1 VAVVDSPRDQDASFK
16 GGEMSKVKTYGKK
29 MPKNE
34 ARPLGT
40 KKPRREKKQEVDAS
54 ADITQFMTQAEK
66 LEYIAFLAAQPM
78 EKVVDTP
85 NEEDVESPIGV
96 EAIQPDQ
103 PAAAQQEQNMTLTL
117 KGLSKNGKRAI
128 YDGAAISIHLP
139 VGAFDGYPPATLE
152 GPFKA
157 KAVKQ
162 AKPKLTKEERAALRA
177 SKPKPTEAER
187 IARAEAN
194 LAKRKAKLAAV
205 ATM

>member
-16 GGEMSKVKTYGKK
+16 GGEMSKIKTYGKK

-40 KKPRREKKQEVDAS
+40 KKPKKGKEPDP
-54 ADITQFMTQAEK
+54 TQFMSQAEK
-66 LEYIAFLAAQPM
+66 LEYVAFLAAQPM

-85 NEEDVESPIGV
+85 NEKDVESPIGV

>member
-1 VAVVDSPRDQDASFK
+1 
-16 GGEMSKVKTYGKK
+16 MSKVKTYGKK

-40 KKPRREKKQEVDAS
+40 KKPKKGKEPDP
-54 ADITQFMTQAEK
+54 TQFMSQAEK
-66 LEYIAFLAAQPM
+66 LDYVAFLAAQPM

-85 NEEDVESPIGV
+85 NEEDVESPIVV

-117 KGLSKNGKRAI
+117 KSLSKNGKRAI

-139 VGAFDGYPPATLE
+139 VGAFDGYPPATLD